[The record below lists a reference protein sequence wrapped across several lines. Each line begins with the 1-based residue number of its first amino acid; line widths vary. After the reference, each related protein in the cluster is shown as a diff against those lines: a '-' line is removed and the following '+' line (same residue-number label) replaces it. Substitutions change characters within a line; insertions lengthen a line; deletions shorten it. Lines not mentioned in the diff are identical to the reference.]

1 MRACVGVYALDPS
14 TAPGLLSSKQ
24 NTHFRKYNRTE
35 MRLRYIK
42 HQLYLPAQRDRDQ
55 RFSYIIHQL
64 YLPAQRDR
72 DQSFSYI
79 KYQLYLPAQRD
90 RDQRFSY
97 IKHQLYLPAQRDR
110 DQRFSYIKHQLV
122 VLTCPTRPR
131 ATLPISPEIAS
142 TTTSFT
148 PS

>member
-1 MRACVGVYALDPS
+1 MNLVRCQTLCYVLHDPRVCACVRACVGVYALDPS

-55 RFSYIIHQL
+55 S
-64 YLPAQRDR
+64 
-72 DQSFSYI
+72 
-79 KYQLYLPAQRD
+79 
-90 RDQRFSY
+90 FSY

-110 DQRFSYIKHQLV
+110 DQSFSYIKHQLV

-142 TTTSFT
+142 RTTSFT